1 MPAQTRILL
10 VEDEPSIAAS
20 VRYQLVG
27 AGYAVD
33 VVADGA
39 QAAETDL
46 DDYDLAVLDL
56 LLPGL
61 PGDEVCRRWRAR
73 STVPVLM
80 LTARTDVTAR
90 VLGLEVGADDYLG
103 KPFAMPELLARIRAI
118 LRRRDMDRDQPVPTS
133 VDVAGL
139 HLDLIDRRV
148 TVDGR
153 RVSLTT
159 TEFRLLALLASRP
172 EHPFTRHDIS
182 RHLWSRDRT
191 TDDRTCDTHVKNLR
205 HKIEDDPMSPQ
216 RVVSVRGVGYML
228 RAE

>member
-1 MPAQTRILL
+1 MPALARILL

-33 VVADGA
+33 IVADGA

-61 PGDEVCRRWRAR
+61 PGDEVCRRWRSR

-153 RVSLTT
+153 RISLTT
-159 TEFRLLALLASRP
+159 TEFRLLALLVSRP

-182 RHLWSRDRT
+182 RHLWSRDCT

-205 HKIEDDPMSPQ
+205 HKIEEDPMSPQ